1 MNAKESK
8 GRQSRRLITMNKQV
22 IVIEDDKDIASLIA
36 HYLTREGFIPTIAYD
51 GEEGL
56 WQLQS
61 KSPALIILDLMLPRK
76 NGYEVM
82 KQLKEQDATS
92 NIPVIILT
100 AKSDEIDRVLGLEL
114 GADDYMTKPFSPRE
128 LIARVKAVMRRATRE
143 VRTEKDKKIVYGKL
157 EINDLKHEVKYDD
170 KMVLLTSKEYS
181 LLKYFMEHRG
191 IVLSRD
197 TLLQDIWGYNYFG
210 TTRTVDVH
218 VSRLKKKL
226 LPLNKHIQ
234 NIKDIGYKFIDE

>member
-8 GRQSRRLITMNKQV
+8 GRQNRRLITMNKQV
-22 IVIEDDKDIASLIA
+22 IVIEDDKDIASLIS
-36 HYLTREGFIPTIAYD
+36 HYLTREGFIPIIAYD

-82 KQLKEQDATS
+82 KQLKEQGATS

-128 LIARVKAVMRRATRE
+128 LIARVKAVIRRATRE
-143 VRTEKDKKIVYGKL
+143 LHTEKEKNIVYGKL

-170 KMVLLTSKEYS
+170 KMVPLTSKEYS

-197 TLLQDIWGYNYFG
+197 TLLQNIWGYNYFG